1 MKIIDV
7 AIVGAGF
14 GGLCAAIRLR
24 ESGVDNVAILERSG
38 EVGGTWR
45 DNVYPG
51 CACDVPSH
59 MYSFS
64 FEPNTRWTRPYP
76 QQPEIQDYILRL
88 TDTYRLRPLIR
99 FHSDVR
105 SMRWLAD
112 RSCWELAVEGHPP
125 LLARHVAAAG
135 SRLPQAL
142 VPLPLHAAR
151 YRERGFNQAEVIARH
166 VASRTGVPLDAL
178 LLQRLRATAPQTTL
192 SASER
197 RHNCTGA
204 FAARPGR
211 RSPARVALLDDVM
224 TTGST
229 AAAAAEALRAAG
241 ARHVELWV
249 CALAL
254 A

>member
-88 TDTYRLRPLIR
+88 TDTYQLRPLIR
-99 FHSDVR
+99 
-105 SMRWLAD
+105 W
-112 RSCWELAVEGHPP
+112 P
-125 LLARHVAAAG
+125 LLVLICAR
-135 SRLPQAL
+135 P
-142 VPLPLHAAR
+142 
-151 YRERGFNQAEVIARH
+151 
-166 VASRTGVPLDAL
+166 SRTYTSAAHRPRAGKTGRVNRGL
-178 LLQRLRATAPQTTL
+178 LATWRRCARRGKPWGAPGPQ
-192 SASER
+192 
-197 RHNCTGA
+197 
-204 FAARPGR
+204 P
-211 RSPARVALLDDVM
+211 
-224 TTGST
+224 
-229 AAAAAEALRAAG
+229 
-241 ARHVELWV
+241 
-249 CALAL
+249 
-254 A
+254 